1 MVQEN
6 MTVPFRGWTLV
17 GIIGN
22 GSFGKVYE
30 IRRDQY
36 GIVERS
42 AMKVISVPQDPDEI
56 QAYLRKGDAPETLR
70 KMYEGSRASVLR
82 EYQTMVRLKDCPNI
96 VRCEDIGVVRDPN
109 GISSKIYIR
118 MELLTPMSEYDKL
131 RSFSEEEVI
140 KLGSDICNMLTR

>member
-1 MVQEN
+1 MVYETI
-6 MTVPFRGWTLV
+6 TVPFRGWTV
-17 GIIGN
+17 VREIGQ

-96 VRCEDIGVVRDPN
+96 VRCEDIRYRATGFNAIQIPALTSPVQSANVLRRSGFTATGYLGVCS
-109 GISSKIYIR
+109 G
-118 MELLTPMSEYDKL
+118 
-131 RSFSEEEVI
+131 
-140 KLGSDICNMLTR
+140 